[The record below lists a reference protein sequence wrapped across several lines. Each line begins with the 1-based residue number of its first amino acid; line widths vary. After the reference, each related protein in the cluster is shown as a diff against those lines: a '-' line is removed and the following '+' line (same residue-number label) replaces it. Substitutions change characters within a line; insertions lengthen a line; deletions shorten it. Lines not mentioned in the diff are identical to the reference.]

1 VDGWEARFEAE
12 GELRRWGKIEERGES
27 FFYFIKI
34 MGWEA
39 QCFPTKKPNF
49 RVSVGG

>member
-12 GELRRWGKIEERGES
+12 GELRQWGEDRGGERREIEERA
-27 FFYFIKI
+27 FFFIKI

-39 QCFPTKKPNF
+39 LLLPNQKT
-49 RVSVGG
+49 